1 MQLTWIDWAIVIA
14 SILICFVPALFYAK
28 RSSQST
34 SEFFASGRSVPWW
47 LAGLSMVATTFS
59 SDTPNW
65 VTEQVRK
72 YGVAGNWQWWAFVL
86 TGVATVFFFA
96 RLWRRS
102 GVMTD
107 LEFYE
112 HRYSGASASVVR
124 GFRAVYLGLFFNC
137 FIMGMVTLAACKI
150 ANILFGMPAW
160 QTILICGVLNIFF
173 AAHSGLWG
181 VLVIDMVQFFIKMTA
196 VFAAAWFSLVEVGE
210 RLVGKGAGGWAGLKA
225 LVAKLSTQQVVI
237 PKVQKVVDGVA
248 QVKDGV
254 PVMVD
259 GQPVMSLING
269 TGQPFLDLLPNFS
282 MSELALMIFIV
293 PIAIGWWA
301 NWYPGAEPGG
311 GSYIAQ
317 RMLASKSEKDS
328 LGGTLFFNIA
338 HYVLRPWPWIIT
350 ALCSIIVYPDL
361 ASIKAAFPAADVT
374 LIGHDSAFPAML
386 KFLPVGFVGLMVGG
400 LIAANSS
407 TILTH
412 LNWGSSY
419 LVHDFYR
426 RFINKDATEGH
437 YINVGRFSTVALYVI
452 AACLS
457 YTLESAQSAFQVLIS
472 VGAGT
477 GSLYIIRWYWY
488 RVNAWAEVVAMVS
501 SVAVTVMFLLCD
513 KFGTG
518 SGGLVLAAIGS
529 LLLLLGV
536 ASDTDYKPEFSA
548 KVVAGYMLPFLP
560 LAFVMLNS
568 VPNSL
573 TMLMAF
579 ASLAFA
585 VRRLFVADVT
595 GEPTAHTSLRLAGLL
610 VVAVGLVVKGLTDL
624 GYADVL
630 FGGGFAYR
638 TLWTV
643 GLTTLC
649 WLSAC
654 FIAPATDKATLIAF
668 YRKVKPAGPGW
679 TAIRAEAGVTDTEVA
694 QENRI
699 GSAFLGWISGCAVIW
714 SSLFAIGN
722 FLYSSGDPTRL
733 KMAWILTAVF
743 AVSAYVL
750 LKVTQQLWADSTAS
764 QAREDARLK
773 QG

>member
-1 MQLTWIDWAIVIA
+1 MHITWIDWVIVAA
-14 SILICFVPALFYAK
+14 SILICFVPALFLAK
-28 RSSQST
+28 RSSGST
-34 SEFFASGRSVPWW
+34 TEFFASGRSVPWW

-112 HRYSGASASVVR
+112 HRYSGTAASVVR
-124 GFRAVYLGLFFNC
+124 GFRAIYLGLFFNC

-160 QTILICGVLNIFF
+160 QTIVVCGVLNVVF

-225 LVAKLSTQQVVI
+225 LVAQLSTQQVVTT
-237 PKVQKVVDGVA
+237 A
-248 QVKDGV
+248 GV
-254 PVMVD
+254 PVMSASD
-259 GQPVMSLING
+259 GKGQPI
-269 TGQPFLDLLPNFS
+269 LDMLPNFS
-282 MSELALMIFIV
+282 MSDLALMIFIL
-293 PIAIGWWA
+293 PIAISWWA

-361 ASIKAAFPAADVT
+361 AAIKSAFPNADPN

-386 KFLPVGFVGLMVGG
+386 MFLPVGFVGLMIGG

-426 RFINKDATEGH
+426 RFIKKDASETH
-437 YINVGRFSTVALYVI
+437 YVNVGRLSTVFLYVI
-452 AACLS
+452 AALLS
-457 YTLESAQSAFQVLIS
+457 LTMSSAQQAFQILLSI
-472 VGAGT
+472 GAGT
-477 GSLYIIRWYWY
+477 GLLYLARWFWW
-488 RVNAWAEVVAMVS
+488 RVSAWCEVVAMVMS
-501 SVAVTVMFLLCD
+501 LVTAV
-513 KFGTG
+513 
-518 SGGLVLAAIGS
+518 
-529 LLLLLGV
+529 GV
-536 ASDTDYKPEFSA
+536 
-548 KVVAGYMLPFLP
+548 P
-560 LAFVMLNS
+560 LAM
-568 VPNSL
+568 PH
-573 TMLMAF
+573 ADF
-579 ASLAFA
+579 A
-585 VRRLFVADVT
+585 T
-595 GEPTAHTSLRLAGLL
+595 TTIIQ
-610 VVAVGLVVKGLTDL
+610 
-624 GYADVL
+624 
-630 FGGGFAYR
+630 
-638 TLWTV
+638 V
-643 GLTTLC
+643 GLTTLS
-649 WLSAC
+649 WLITAYVG
-654 FIAPATDKATLIAF
+654 PQTDRATLISF
-668 YRKVKPAGPGW
+668 CQKVKPAGPGW
-679 TAIRAEAGVTDTEVA
+679 TDIRAEAGISDAEIS

-699 GSAFLGWISGCAVIW
+699 GSAFVGWISGCALIW
-714 SSLFAIGN
+714 GSLFAIGN
-722 FLYSSGDPTRL
+722 FLYSSGDPQRL
-733 KMAWILTAVF
+733 TMAWVLTGVTV
-743 AVSAYVL
+743 VSGYVL
-750 LKVTQQLWADSTAS
+750 LKTTQQLWADSTAS
-764 QAREDARLK
+764 QEREDAKRV
-773 QG
+773 

>member
-1 MQLTWIDWAIVIA
+1 MHITWIDWVIVAA
-14 SILICFVPALFYAK
+14 SILICFVPALFLAK
-28 RSSQST
+28 RSSGST
-34 SEFFASGRSVPWW
+34 AEFFASGRSVPWW

-112 HRYSGASASVVR
+112 HRYSGTAASVVR
-124 GFRAVYLGLFFNC
+124 GFRAIYLGLFFNC

-160 QTILICGVLNIFF
+160 QTIVVCGILNVVF

-225 LVAKLSTQQVVI
+225 LVSKLSTQQVVTT
-237 PKVQKVVDGVA
+237 
-248 QVKDGV
+248 DGV
-254 PVMVD
+254 PAMSVSD
-259 GQPVMSLING
+259 GKGQPI
-269 TGQPFLDLLPNFS
+269 LDLLPNFT
-282 MSELALMIFIV
+282 MPELALMIFIL
-293 PIAIGWWA
+293 PIAISWWA
-301 NWYPGAEPGG
+301 NWYPGSEPGG

-361 ASIKAAFPAADVT
+361 AAIKAAFPAADPT

-386 KFLPVGFVGLMVGG
+386 MFLPVGFVGLMIGG

-426 RFINKDATEGH
+426 RFMKKDATEAH
-437 YINVGRFSTVALYVI
+437 YVNVGRLSTVLLYVV
-452 AACLS
+452 AAVLS
-457 YTLESAQSAFQVLIS
+457 LYMTSAQQAFQILLSI
-472 VGAGT
+472 GAGT
-477 GSLYIIRWYWY
+477 GLLYIARWFWW
-488 RVNAWAEVVAMVS
+488 RVSAWCEVVAMVMS
-501 SVAVTVMFLLCD
+501 LVTAV
-513 KFGTG
+513 
-518 SGGLVLAAIGS
+518 
-529 LLLLLGV
+529 GV
-536 ASDTDYKPEFSA
+536 
-548 KVVAGYMLPFLP
+548 P
-560 LAFVMLNS
+560 LAL
-568 VPNSL
+568 PQ
-573 TMLMAF
+573 ADF
-579 ASLAFA
+579 A
-585 VRRLFVADVT
+585 T
-595 GEPTAHTSLRLAGLL
+595 T
-610 VVAVGLVVKGLTDL
+610 
-624 GYADVL
+624 
-630 FGGGFAYR
+630 
-638 TLWTV
+638 TLWQV
-643 GLTTLC
+643 GLTTVA
-649 WLSAC
+649 WLVTAYVG
-654 FIAPATDKATLIAF
+654 PQTDRATLISF
-668 YRKVKPAGPGW
+668 CQKVKPAGPGW
-679 TAIRAEAGVTDTEVA
+679 TDIRAEAGISDVEIA
-694 QENRI
+694 QENRV
-699 GSAFLGWISGCAVIW
+699 GSAFVGWIAGCALIW
-714 SSLFAIGN
+714 GSLFAIGN
-722 FLYSSGDPTRL
+722 FLYASGDPQRL
-733 KMAWILTAVF
+733 TMAWILTAVTV
-743 AVSAYVL
+743 VSGYVL
-750 LKVTQQLWADSTAS
+750 LKVTQQMWADSTA
-764 QAREDARLK
+764 AEGREEAKRV
-773 QG
+773 G

>member
-1 MQLTWIDWAIVIA
+1 MNITWIDWVIVA
-14 SILICFVPALFYAK
+14 VSILICFVPALFLAK
-28 RSSQST
+28 RSSGST
-34 SEFFASGRSVPWW
+34 AEFFASGRSVPWW

-112 HRYSGASASVVR
+112 HRYSGTAASVVR
-124 GFRAVYLGLFFNC
+124 GFRAIYLGLFFNC

-160 QTILICGVLNIFF
+160 QTIVVCGILNVVF

-225 LVAKLSTQQVVI
+225 LVEKLSTQQVVTT
-237 PKVQKVVDGVA
+237 
-248 QVKDGV
+248 DGV
-254 PVMVD
+254 PAMSVSD
-259 GQPVMSLING
+259 GKGQPI
-269 TGQPFLDLLPNFS
+269 LDMLPNFT
-282 MSELALMIFIV
+282 MPELALMIFIL
-293 PIAIGWWA
+293 PIAISWWA
-301 NWYPGAEPGG
+301 NWYPGSEPGG

-361 ASIKAAFPAADVT
+361 AAIKAAFPAADPT

-386 KFLPVGFVGLMVGG
+386 MFLPVGFVGLMIGG

-426 RFINKDATEGH
+426 RFMKKDATEAH
-437 YINVGRFSTVALYVI
+437 YVNVGRLSTVLLYVV
-452 AACLS
+452 AAVLS
-457 YTLESAQSAFQVLIS
+457 LYMTSAQQAFQILLSI
-472 VGAGT
+472 GAGT
-477 GSLYIIRWYWY
+477 GLLYVARWFWW
-488 RVNAWAEVVAMVS
+488 RVSAWCEVVAMVMS
-501 SVAVTVMFLLCD
+501 LVT
-513 KFGTG
+513 
-518 SGGLVLAAIGS
+518 
-529 LLLLLGV
+529 
-536 ASDTDYKPEFSA
+536 
-548 KVVAGYMLPFLP
+548 
-560 LAFVMLNS
+560 
-568 VPNSL
+568 
-573 TMLMAF
+573 
-579 ASLAFA
+579 
-585 VRRLFVADVT
+585 
-595 GEPTAHTSLRLAGLL
+595 
-610 VVAVGLVVKGLTDL
+610 AVGVPMALPQ
-624 GYADVL
+624 AD
-630 FGGGFAYR
+630 FATT
-638 TLWTV
+638 TLWQV
-643 GLTTLC
+643 GLTTVA
-649 WLSAC
+649 WLVTAYVG
-654 FIAPATDKATLIAF
+654 PQTDRATLISF
-668 YRKVKPAGPGW
+668 CQKVKPAGPGW
-679 TAIRAEAGVTDTEVA
+679 TDIRAEAGISDVEIA
-694 QENRI
+694 QENRV
-699 GSAFLGWISGCAVIW
+699 GSAFVGWIAGCTLIW
-714 SSLFAIGN
+714 GSLFAIGN
-722 FLYSSGDPTRL
+722 FLYASGDPQRL
-733 KMAWILTAVF
+733 TMAWILTAVTI
-743 AVSAYVL
+743 VSGYVL
-750 LKVTQQLWADSTAS
+750 LKVTQQMWADSTAS
-764 QAREDARLK
+764 QEREEAKRA
-773 QG
+773 